1 LSVLA
6 VQQRLGL
13 KLANQK
19 AQEAEDAKNAKIH
32 DELTAQI
39 TSTNKRNVPKAS
51 GKAPAKKKPKKGN

>member
-39 TSTNKRNVPKAS
+39 TSTKRNVPKAS